1 MAELTP
7 YTGETI
13 DEKDDRGIR
22 GLLLDYGWTL
32 PIAAG
37 AAYGIAK
44 GIDYFKG
51 PPDDNPPN
59 GPKSKSSVESRA
71 LGKAKDVVEQVDY
84 SLNRPVREGR
94 DIPLDTSSY
103 PGTPAELEK
112 ALGQDW
118 EKAIR
123 QSAALRNQ
131 RQAEARQHINQDMQ
145 TPTAPPPVDKTPE
158 QALDVLAKTGEA
170 PTNGLPSSP
179 DPQADTPK
187 ILAPQVPPSEPK
199 PTVGQAAET
208 IAPILNEASAQPA
221 ADIPAAPAQ
230 GETTTPTAKAKPGRK
245 TKEEKAAILAKQGAI
260 VPPPG
265 SQQIPEN
272 WGKGMGWLTG
282 RFGVEGAQ
290 QFIDQYNKGQP
301 FGSYDEFQ
309 KVWKDLTGKTPGVQ
323 GQIYGPSYSDVP
335 SDVRKS
341 RGISPVAP
349 QYNTNLKPG
358 YAIPVEPGTKTPKGS
373 ANLSGLLG
381 MLGMGGLM
389 YMGTTPE
396 SQAAMQRAESA
407 IRDIGVSPN
416 IFEGKGEEMGRLGT
430 SLVSAGNPNYR
441 RDLYDQMKF
450 ESDPGRYEILMK
462 EYRKAGGNVPGGRGI
477 APPSAYM
484 R

>member
-1 MAELTP
+1 MKIEEMYGTVEEPAPARQAPATAGMPMIKKESMGKKAMPPPTVSENAVVQDVAKRASEAEAASP
-7 YTGETI
+7 FPFQNVA
-13 DEKDDRGIR
+13 D
-22 GLLLDYGWTL
+22 
-32 PIAAG
+32 IAAQVAG
-37 AAYGIAK
+37 SPVAQAAAAALLGGYAYKK
-44 GIDYFKG
+44 GSEIIG
-51 PPDDNPPN
+51 
-59 GPKSKSSVESRA
+59 ES
-71 LGKAKDVVEQVDY
+71 KAKKGLSDRLFNTQGRVEPSMATGAQP
-84 SLNRPVREGR
+84 S
-94 DIPLDTSSY
+94 PLAPTNQF
-103 PGTPAELEK
+103 PGTPQELEK
-112 ALGQDW
+112 ALGPNWQ
-118 EKAIR
+118 KAMQ
-123 QSAALRNQ
+123 QSDELRRQ
-131 RQAEARQHINQDMQ
+131 RQAQAQIEINKQMGM
-145 TPTAPPPVDKTPE
+145 PNA
-158 QALDVLAKTGEA
+158 
-170 PTNGLPSSP
+170 
-179 DPQADTPK
+179 
-187 ILAPQVPPSEPK
+187 
-199 PTVGQAAET
+199 TVGQTTEN
-208 IAPILNEASAQPA
+208 IAPVLDQSSQTPMG
-221 ADIPAAPAQ
+221 DIKPV
-230 GETTTPTAKAKPGRK
+230 EELKEDIKPTEQTQEKQKNKPGRK

-290 QFIDQYNKGQP
+290 QFIDEYNKGQP

-323 GQIYGPSYSDVP
+323 GQIYGPSYSDIP

-450 ESDPGRYEILMK
+450 ESDPDRYEILMK